1 MNRKNLMLILAFAVM
16 MWGASSVFA
25 HGSSHPKS
33 DTTPGG
39 TFVPYDLAT
48 RVMHFSNDSIWQNQ
62 AGEIMVC
69 PLGVTAE
76 DRGSGKLC
84 FDEKDKLKK
93 DRWMFLNELKMPGFE
108 ISGVDF
114 RLAGQYG
121 SQHLY
126 VYWRKIPAPEPTPV
140 PVAAQASAQPA
151 PATIVINASRVVVVP
166 KK

>member
-1 MNRKNLMLILAFAVM
+1 MNRKNLMLILAFAIM

-25 HGSSHPKS
+25 HGSSHPKGE
-33 DTTPGG
+33 TTPGG
-39 TFVPYDLAT
+39 SFVPYEQAV
-48 RVMHFSNDSIWQNQ
+48 RVMHFSNDGIWQNQ
-62 AGEIMVC
+62 AGDIMVC
-69 PLGVTAE
+69 PLGLKAE
-76 DRGSGKLC
+76 DRDKKLC
-84 FDEKDKLKK
+84 FDEKDKLKT
-93 DRWMFLNELKMPGFE
+93 DRWMFLNDIKMPGFE

-126 VYWRKIPAPEPTPV
+126 VYWRKIPAPQPTPV
-140 PVAAQASAQPA
+140 PVAAPASAPAA